1 MLFLAEATR
10 SDSFQVAVR
19 YKFEIIVC
27 NYAGCR
33 STEVGH
39 DTTNWNCGP
48 EDDHKVCLL
57 LYAFHTSPILCI
69 LIFSMTLETDAST
82 GLVVNSSM

>member
-1 MLFLAEATR
+1 M
-10 SDSFQVAVR
+10 R

-48 EDDHKVCLL
+48 EDDHKV
-57 LYAFHTSPILCI
+57 YT
-69 LIFSMTLETDAST
+69 LINICVPYITNSLHIDFAMTLETDAST
-82 GLVVNSSM
+82 GLVIKSSR